1 MQKLQAES
9 GKRGVKFDPGRAFH
23 AEEKEIKALRLSYA
37 HIPLDEIPNGIRL
50 LAEAVEAS
58 R

>member
-23 AEEKEIKALRLSYA
+23 SEEKEIKALRLSYA
-37 HIPLDEIPNGIRL
+37 HILLDEIPNGDK
-50 LAEAVEAS
+50 AVS
-58 R
+58 